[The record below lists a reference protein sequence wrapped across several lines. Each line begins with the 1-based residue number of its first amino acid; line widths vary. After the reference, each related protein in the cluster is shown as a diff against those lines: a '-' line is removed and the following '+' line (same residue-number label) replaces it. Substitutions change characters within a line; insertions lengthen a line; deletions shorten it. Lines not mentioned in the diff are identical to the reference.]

1 MPPRARTPKKPAAP
15 VVPAPAANGGVVP
28 VVISSEV
35 DPDEAKI
42 ELFRIDDTPYLV
54 PARPSM
60 NLVLAFV
67 KDVQAMGTEIANI
80 LLLERLV
87 GPTAFAALS
96 ACQSLKPAQ
105 LAAIADAASTLA
117 LGVVEEAEV
126 SGN

>member
-1 MPPRARTPKKPAAP
+1 MPPRTRTPKTPA
-15 VVPAPAANGGVVP
+15 VPAPAANGGITP
-28 VVISSEV
+28 VVISSQV

-60 NLVLAFV
+60 NLVLSFV
-67 KDVQAMGTEIANI
+67 KDVQTMGTEIANI

-87 GPTAFAALS
+87 GEEAFAALS
-96 ACQSLKPAQ
+96 ACKSLKPAQ
-105 LAAIADAASTLA
+105 LAAVADAASTLA
-117 LGVVEEAEV
+117 LGVVEEGEV